1 MENDPRHICCWHV
14 VGHLKPGRD
23 GGHGPFAPPSI
34 TETGRPVVSRCCHCG
49 RQETST
55 GSQVDIA
62 DNDVVFYAGVS
73 PRWDG

>member
-23 GGHGPFAPPSI
+23 GGHGPYAPGAISG
-34 TETGRPVVSRCCHCG
+34 TGRPMVSRCCHCR

-55 GSQVDIA
+55 GNLVAIPDEDVD
-62 DNDVVFYAGVS
+62 FYASAAPQESV
-73 PRWDG
+73 